1 MSPAPERE
9 AERLDAYRAAV
20 DRLPVLTRVVFLLH
34 RVDDLP
40 YTEIADRLAMSIDA
54 VESFI
59 AEALMMLYQMLE
71 DETPRRRENAH
82 VAAAEVS
89 LRQRYRA
96 YCETALRASGIAAP
110 IAWDDSDDDRQAVLL
125 AIVNAMPFAVRNTFL
140 LNRLDHLTY
149 AQIARETDSYE
160 WIIRRRMLRAIRLIV
175 RAPETFEQ
183 WLLDQT
189 ARSER
194 ARR

>member
-9 AERLDAYRAAV
+9 DEPLAAYRAAV
-20 DRLPVLTRVVFLLH
+20 DQLPVLTRTVFLLH
-34 RVDDLP
+34 RADDLS

-54 VESFI
+54 AESFI

-71 DETPRRRENAH
+71 GETPRRRENAH
-82 VAAAEVS
+82 VAAAEAD

-96 YCETALRASGIAAP
+96 YCETALRASGITAP

-125 AIVNAMPFAVRNTFL
+125 AIVTAMPSAVRNTFL

-149 AQIARETDSYE
+149 AQIARQTDSYE
-160 WIIRRRMLRAIRLIV
+160 WIIRRRMLRAIRYIS

-183 WLLDQT
+183 WLRNQA
-189 ARSER
+189 AR
-194 ARR
+194 

>member
-1 MSPAPERE
+1 MSSAPERDT
-9 AERLDAYRAAV
+9 ERLAACRAAV
-20 DRLPVLTRVVFLLH
+20 DRLPVLTRTVLLLH
-34 RVDDLP
+34 RVDDLS
-40 YTEIADRLAMSIDA
+40 YTEIADRLAISIDA
-54 VESFI
+54 VEGFI
-59 AEALMMLYQMLE
+59 AQALLMLYLMLE
-71 DETPRRRENAH
+71 NETPRRRENAH

-96 YCETALRASGIAAP
+96 HCETALRTSGIGGP
-110 IAWDDSDDDRQAVLL
+110 IAWDDSDDDRQAVLF
-125 AIVNAMPFAVRNTFL
+125 AIVTAMPSAVRDTFL

-160 WIIRRRMLRAIRLIV
+160 WIIRRRMLRAIRLIA

-189 ARSER
+189 AR
-194 ARR
+194 

>member
-1 MSPAPERE
+1 MSSAPDRDT
-9 AERLDAYRAAV
+9 ERLAVYRAAV

-40 YTEIADRLAMSIDA
+40 YTEIADRLAISIDA
-54 VESFI
+54 VEGFI
-59 AEALMMLYQMLE
+59 AEALLILHLMLE
-71 DETPRRRENAH
+71 GETPRRRENAH
-82 VAAAEVS
+82 VTAAEVS

-96 YCETALRASGIAAP
+96 HCETALRASGIATP
-110 IAWDDSDDDRQAVLL
+110 ITWDDSDDDRQAALL
-125 AIVNAMPFAVRNTFL
+125 AILTAMPPAVRNTFL

-160 WIIRRRMLRAIRLIV
+160 WIIRRRMLRAIRLIA

-189 ARSER
+189 AR
-194 ARR
+194 

>member
-1 MSPAPERE
+1 MSSVPERDT
-9 AERLDAYRAAV
+9 ERLASYRAAV

-34 RVDDLP
+34 RVDDLS
-40 YTEIADRLAMSIDA
+40 YTEIANRLAISIEA
-54 VESFI
+54 VEGFI
-59 AEALMMLYQMLE
+59 AQALLMLYLMLE

-82 VAAAEVS
+82 VADAEAD

-125 AIVNAMPFAVRNTFL
+125 AIVTAMPSAVRNTFL

-149 AQIARETDSYE
+149 AQIARQTDSYE
-160 WIIRRRMLRAIRLIV
+160 WIIRRRMLRAIRLIA
-175 RAPETFEQ
+175 RAPATFEQ
-183 WLLDQT
+183 WLRDQV
-189 ARSER
+189 AR
-194 ARR
+194 